1 MGRKWVKME
10 NNFSEVLRHLVDSTG
25 MSLYEISRASGISQ
39 SALQSYHSRRCKPD
53 LENLVKLADYF
64 AVPLDY
70 LAGRCTLEQ
79 AKEISENYSSTFMVL
94 RRAPYEAYLIGRK
107 PIKVHIGEGEEPWPY
122 NLMGHVC
129 CVPWNDV
136 ISDDQ
141 IAGINTALD
150 ELEER
155 EKESVLRYLRDGITL
170 AQSGAVHG
178 VTLERERQILAK
190 ALRKLRAPHRKALM
204 VYGKEGC
211 EKRSSLAKFRK
222 ELAEEEAEVAKLKS
236 RIEAKKANIIDI
248 LRYSDMAPDE
258 KKFRELPIEEMDLSV
273 RSYNCLHRSG
283 YKTLGGVIDL
293 VESGKL
299 INVRNL
305 GRRSAEEI
313 LDKIYIF
320 THKSYTPEGL
330 LVEEMGGSN
339 GLNV

>member
-1 MGRKWVKME
+1 MRGYIAWEGKWVKME

-53 LENLVKLADYF
+53 LDNLVKLADYF

-107 PIKVHIGEGEEPWPY
+107 PTNVRIGEGEAPWPY
-122 NLMGHVC
+122 NLMGLVC
-129 CVPWNDV
+129 GVAWDEIIV
-136 ISDDQ
+136 DDQ
-141 IAGINTALD
+141 IAGINTVLD
-150 ELEER
+150 ELTER
-155 EKESVLRYLRDGITL
+155 EKESVLLNLRDGMTL

-178 VTLERERQILAK
+178 VTVERERQILAK

-211 EKRSSLAKFRK
+211 EKRSSLAK
-222 ELAEEEAEVAKLKS
+222 LKS
-236 RIEAKKANIIDI
+236 RIEAENANIIDI
-248 LRYSDMAPDE
+248 LRFSDMAPDE